1 MKFVDEATIKV
12 FAGNGGSGCLSFRRE
27 KFIPKGGPDGGDGG
41 DGGSIFLEAKTEL
54 NTLIDFRYTRSFKA
68 ENGSQGSGSDCTGS
82 KGDDLYISVPV
93 GTIVTVT
100 ETGEIIGDLTFP
112 EQKLLVAKGGFHG
125 LGNTRFKS
133 SRNRTPRQTTPGKE
147 GESREIKLEL
157 SLLADVGLLGL
168 PNSGKSTLVQTVSAA
183 RPKVADYPFTTMVPN
198 LGVVRLDSERSFVI
212 ADIPGVIKGASDGA
226 GLGMRFL
233 KHLTRTKLILHL
245 VDISPLDGSS
255 PKHAVEEIER
265 ELEKFSPTLATEH
278 RWLIVNKADLLSND
292 EHERV
297 LKELIA
303 DLQWKGRFFLISGA
317 TGLGMELLCN
327 SIYSH
332 IDNLREKEE
341 SNPDYKRLVI
351 ENRKAI
357 FREARDQINRIA
369 ELRREAK
376 KIVRVMRAQI
386 LKSYLL
392 SRCL

>member
-245 VDISPLDGSS
+245 VDINPLDGSS

-278 RWLIVNKADLLSND
+278 RWLVVNKADLLSND

-317 TGLGMELLCN
+317 TGLGIELLCN

-332 IDNLREKEE
+332 IDNLREKEA

-376 KIVRVMRAQI
+376 KNSESDEDSDIEVI
-386 LKSYLL
+386 FTK
-392 SRCL
+392 

>member
-41 DGGSIFLEAKTEL
+41 DGGSIFLQAKTEL

-245 VDISPLDGSS
+245 VDINPLDGSS

-278 RWLIVNKADLLSND
+278 RWLVVNKADLLSND

-369 ELRREAK
+369 ELRRDAK
-376 KIVRVMRAQI
+376 KNSESDEGSDIEVI
-386 LKSYLL
+386 FTK
-392 SRCL
+392 

>member
-100 ETGEIIGDLTFP
+100 ETSEIIGDLTFP
-112 EQKLLVAKGGFHG
+112 GQKLLVAKGGFHG

-255 PKHAVEEIER
+255 PKHAVEEIEH

-278 RWLIVNKADLLSND
+278 RWLVVNKADLLSND
-292 EHERV
+292 DHERV

-332 IDNLREKEE
+332 IDNLREKEK

-369 ELRREAK
+369 ELRRDAK
-376 KIVRVMRAQI
+376 KNSESDEGSDIEVI
-386 LKSYLL
+386 FTK
-392 SRCL
+392 

>member
-278 RWLIVNKADLLSND
+278 RWLVVNKADLLSND

-341 SNPDYKRLVI
+341 SKPDYKRLVI

-376 KIVRVMRAQI
+376 KNSESDEGSDIEVI
-386 LKSYLL
+386 FTK
-392 SRCL
+392 

>member
-1 MKFVDEATIKV
+1 VKFVDEATIKV

-41 DGGSIFLEAKTEL
+41 DGGSVFLEAKTEL

-245 VDISPLDGSS
+245 VDINPLDGSS

-278 RWLIVNKADLLSND
+278 RWLVVNKADLLSND

-376 KIVRVMRAQI
+376 KNSESDDGSDIEVI
-386 LKSYLL
+386 FTK
-392 SRCL
+392 

>member
-41 DGGSIFLEAKTEL
+41 DGGSVFLEAKTEL

-278 RWLIVNKADLLSND
+278 RWLVVNKADLLSND

-369 ELRREAK
+369 KLRREAK
-376 KIVRVMRAQI
+376 KNSESDEGSDIEVI
-386 LKSYLL
+386 FTK
-392 SRCL
+392 

>member
-41 DGGSIFLEAKTEL
+41 DGGSVFLEAKTEL

-278 RWLIVNKADLLSND
+278 RWLVVNKADLLSND

-376 KIVRVMRAQI
+376 KNSESDEESDIEVI
-386 LKSYLL
+386 FTK
-392 SRCL
+392 

>member
-245 VDISPLDGSS
+245 VDINPLDGSS

-278 RWLIVNKADLLSND
+278 RWLVVNKADLLSND

-341 SNPDYKRLVI
+341 SNPDYKRQVI

-369 ELRREAK
+369 ELRKDAK
-376 KIVRVMRAQI
+376 KNSESDEGSDIEVI
-386 LKSYLL
+386 FTK
-392 SRCL
+392 

>member
-41 DGGSIFLEAKTEL
+41 DGGSVFLEAKTEL

-278 RWLIVNKADLLSND
+278 RWLVVNKADLLSND

-303 DLQWKGRFFLISGA
+303 DLQWKGRSFLISGA

-369 ELRREAK
+369 KLRREAK
-376 KIVRVMRAQI
+376 KNSESDEGSDIEVI
-386 LKSYLL
+386 FTK
-392 SRCL
+392 

>member
-1 MKFVDEATIKV
+1 VKFVDEAIIKV

-245 VDISPLDGSS
+245 VDINPLDGSS

-278 RWLIVNKADLLSND
+278 RWLVVNKADLLSND

-317 TGLGMELLCN
+317 TGLGIELLCN

-332 IDNLREKEE
+332 VDNLREKEA
-341 SNPDYKRLVI
+341 SNPVYKRLVI

-369 ELRREAK
+369 ELRRDAK
-376 KIVRVMRAQI
+376 KNSESDEGSDIEVI
-386 LKSYLL
+386 FTK
-392 SRCL
+392 

>member
-278 RWLIVNKADLLSND
+278 RWLVVNKADLLSND

-376 KIVRVMRAQI
+376 KNSESDEDSDIEVI
-386 LKSYLL
+386 FTK
-392 SRCL
+392 

>member
-1 MKFVDEATIKV
+1 MKFVDEATIKD

-82 KGDDLYISVPV
+82 KGNDLYISVPV

-245 VDISPLDGSS
+245 VDINPLDGSS

-278 RWLIVNKADLLSND
+278 RWLVVNKADLLSND

-317 TGLGMELLCN
+317 TGLGIELLCN

-332 IDNLREKEE
+332 IDNLREKEA

-369 ELRREAK
+369 ELRRDAK
-376 KIVRVMRAQI
+376 KNSESDEGSDIEVI
-386 LKSYLL
+386 FTK
-392 SRCL
+392 

>member
-245 VDISPLDGSS
+245 VDINPLDGSS

-278 RWLIVNKADLLSND
+278 RWLVVNKVDLLSND

-376 KIVRVMRAQI
+376 KNSESDEGSGIEVI
-386 LKSYLL
+386 FTK
-392 SRCL
+392 

>member
-41 DGGSIFLEAKTEL
+41 DGGSVFLEAKTEL

-278 RWLIVNKADLLSND
+278 RWLVVNKADLLSND

-376 KIVRVMRAQI
+376 KNSESDEGSDIEVI
-386 LKSYLL
+386 FTK
-392 SRCL
+392 

>member
-41 DGGSIFLEAKTEL
+41 DGGSVFLEAKTEL

-265 ELEKFSPTLATEH
+265 ELEKFSSTLATEH

-376 KIVRVMRAQI
+376 KNSESDEGSDIEVI
-386 LKSYLL
+386 FTK
-392 SRCL
+392 

>member
-41 DGGSIFLEAKTEL
+41 DGGSVFLEAKTEL

-278 RWLIVNKADLLSND
+278 RWLVVNKADLLSND

-332 IDNLREKEE
+332 IDKLREKEE

-369 ELRREAK
+369 KLRREAK
-376 KIVRVMRAQI
+376 KNSESDEGSDIEVI
-386 LKSYLL
+386 FTK
-392 SRCL
+392 

>member
-41 DGGSIFLEAKTEL
+41 DGGSVFLEAKTEL

-376 KIVRVMRAQI
+376 KNSESDEGSDIEVI
-386 LKSYLL
+386 FTK
-392 SRCL
+392 

>member
-82 KGDDLYISVPV
+82 KGNDLYISVPV

-245 VDISPLDGSS
+245 VDISPLDASS

-278 RWLIVNKADLLSND
+278 RWLVVNKADLLSND

-369 ELRREAK
+369 ELRRAAK
-376 KIVRVMRAQI
+376 KNSESDESSDIEVI
-386 LKSYLL
+386 STK
-392 SRCL
+392 

>member
-1 MKFVDEATIKV
+1 VKFVDEATIKV

-245 VDISPLDGSS
+245 VDINPLDGSS

-278 RWLIVNKADLLSND
+278 RWLVVNKADLLSND

-376 KIVRVMRAQI
+376 KNSESDEGSDIEVI
-386 LKSYLL
+386 FTK
-392 SRCL
+392 

>member
-278 RWLIVNKADLLSND
+278 RWLVVNKVDLLSND

-369 ELRREAK
+369 KLRREAK
-376 KIVRVMRAQI
+376 KNSESDEGSDIEVI
-386 LKSYLL
+386 FTK
-392 SRCL
+392 

>member
-245 VDISPLDGSS
+245 VDINPLDGSS

-278 RWLIVNKADLLSND
+278 RWLVVNKADLLSND

-376 KIVRVMRAQI
+376 KNSESDEGSDIEVI
-386 LKSYLL
+386 FTK
-392 SRCL
+392 

>member
-265 ELEKFSPTLATEH
+265 ELETFSPTLATEH
-278 RWLIVNKADLLSND
+278 RWLVVNKADLLSND

-376 KIVRVMRAQI
+376 KNSESDEGSDIEVI
-386 LKSYLL
+386 FTK
-392 SRCL
+392 

>member
-100 ETGEIIGDLTFP
+100 ETGEVIGDLTFP

-265 ELEKFSPTLATEH
+265 ELQKFSPTLATEH
-278 RWLIVNKADLLSND
+278 RWLVVNKADLLSND

-327 SIYSH
+327 SMYSH

-376 KIVRVMRAQI
+376 KNNESDEGSDIEVI
-386 LKSYLL
+386 FTK
-392 SRCL
+392 

>member
-376 KIVRVMRAQI
+376 KNSESDEDSDIEVI
-386 LKSYLL
+386 FTK
-392 SRCL
+392 

>member
-168 PNSGKSTLVQTVSAA
+168 PNSGKSTLVQRVSAA

-278 RWLIVNKADLLSND
+278 RWLVVNKADLLSND

-376 KIVRVMRAQI
+376 KNSESDEGSDIEVI
-386 LKSYLL
+386 FTK
-392 SRCL
+392 

>member
-376 KIVRVMRAQI
+376 KNSESDEGSDIEVI
-386 LKSYLL
+386 FTK
-392 SRCL
+392 

>member
-41 DGGSIFLEAKTEL
+41 DGGSVFLEAKTEL

-255 PKHAVEEIER
+255 PKHAVGEIES

-278 RWLIVNKADLLSND
+278 RWLVVNKADLLSND

-376 KIVRVMRAQI
+376 KNSESDEGSDIEVI
-386 LKSYLL
+386 FTK
-392 SRCL
+392 

>member
-41 DGGSIFLEAKTEL
+41 DGGSVFLEAKTEL

-168 PNSGKSTLVQTVSAA
+168 PNSGKSTLVQKVSAA
-183 RPKVADYPFTTMVPN
+183 RPKIADYPFTTMVPN

-245 VDISPLDGSS
+245 VDISPLDASS

-278 RWLIVNKADLLSND
+278 RWLVVNKADLLSND

-341 SNPDYKRLVI
+341 SNPDYKRLVV

-357 FREARDQINRIA
+357 FREARDQVNRIA

-376 KIVRVMRAQI
+376 KNSESDEGSDIEVI
-386 LKSYLL
+386 FTE
-392 SRCL
+392 

>member
-93 GTIVTVT
+93 GTIVTIT
-100 ETGEIIGDLTFP
+100 DTGEIIGDLTFP

-265 ELEKFSPTLATEH
+265 ELEKFSPTLAMEH
-278 RWLIVNKADLLSND
+278 RWLVVNKADLLSND

-369 ELRREAK
+369 ELRRDAK
-376 KIVRVMRAQI
+376 KNSESDEGSDIEVI
-386 LKSYLL
+386 FTK
-392 SRCL
+392 

>member
-168 PNSGKSTLVQTVSAA
+168 PNSGKSTLVQRVSAA

-376 KIVRVMRAQI
+376 KNSESDEGSDIEVI
-386 LKSYLL
+386 FTK
-392 SRCL
+392 

>member
-255 PKHAVEEIER
+255 PKHAVEEIEH

-278 RWLIVNKADLLSND
+278 RWLVVNKADLLSND

-369 ELRREAK
+369 ELRRDAK
-376 KIVRVMRAQI
+376 KNSESDEGSDIEVI
-386 LKSYLL
+386 FTK
-392 SRCL
+392 

>member
-41 DGGSIFLEAKTEL
+41 DGGSIFLEARTEL

-133 SRNRTPRQTTPGKE
+133 SRNRTPRQTTQGKE

-278 RWLIVNKADLLSND
+278 RWLVVNKADLLSND

-376 KIVRVMRAQI
+376 KNSESDEDSDIEVI
-386 LKSYLL
+386 FTK
-392 SRCL
+392 

>member
-297 LKELIA
+297 LKELIV

-317 TGLGMELLCN
+317 TGLGMEMLCN

-341 SNPDYKRLVI
+341 TNPDYKRLVV

-357 FREARDQINRIA
+357 FREARDQIHRIA
-369 ELRREAK
+369 ELRKEAK
-376 KIVRVMRAQI
+376 KNSESDEGSDIEVI
-386 LKSYLL
+386 FSK
-392 SRCL
+392 

>member
-278 RWLIVNKADLLSND
+278 RWLVVNKVDLLSND

-297 LKELIA
+297 LKALIA

-376 KIVRVMRAQI
+376 KNSESDEGSDIEVI
-386 LKSYLL
+386 FTK
-392 SRCL
+392 

>member
-1 MKFVDEATIKV
+1 VKFVDEATIKV

-41 DGGSIFLEAKTEL
+41 DGGSVFLEAKTEL

-245 VDISPLDGSS
+245 VDINPLDGSS

-278 RWLIVNKADLLSND
+278 RWLVVNKADLLSND

-376 KIVRVMRAQI
+376 KNSESDEGSDIEVI
-386 LKSYLL
+386 FTK
-392 SRCL
+392 

>member
-1 MKFVDEATIKV
+1 VKFVDEATIKV

-100 ETGEIIGDLTFP
+100 ETDEIIGDLTFP
-112 EQKLLVAKGGFHG
+112 GQKLLVAKGGFHG

-255 PKHAVEEIER
+255 PKHAVEEIEH

-278 RWLIVNKADLLSND
+278 RWLVVNKADLLSND

-317 TGLGMELLCN
+317 TGFGMELLCN

-341 SNPDYKRLVI
+341 TNPDYKRLVI

-369 ELRREAK
+369 ELRRDAK
-376 KIVRVMRAQI
+376 KNSESDEGSDIEVI
-386 LKSYLL
+386 FTK
-392 SRCL
+392 

>member
-41 DGGSIFLEAKTEL
+41 DGGSVFLEAKTEL

-168 PNSGKSTLVQTVSAA
+168 PNSGKSTLVRTVSAA

-376 KIVRVMRAQI
+376 KNSESDEGSDIEVI
-386 LKSYLL
+386 FTK
-392 SRCL
+392 

>member
-278 RWLIVNKADLLSND
+278 RWLVVNKADLLSND

-341 SNPDYKRLVI
+341 SNPDYKRLVM

-376 KIVRVMRAQI
+376 KNSESDEGSDIEVI
-386 LKSYLL
+386 FTK
-392 SRCL
+392 